1 MNALKYAMV
10 LGLLS
15 VGLIACGEE
24 PEPSENNPPDQNN
37 TNNTTGGGNRAPVA
51 DAGTNQ
57 TVEVGDL
64 VQLSAAASS
73 DPDNDLLTVEW
84 EMEAPVGSSAALDA
98 SGFNATFTADVEGVY
113 EITITVSDG
122 ALESEAVVYVR
133 ADPPGENQAPV
144 ANAGP
149 DVTLPLETQVTLS
162 GAGSS
167 DPDGDP
173 LTYRWAISD
182 APADSAAQL
191 DAEDTEAVTITP
203 DVAGSYEFTLVV
215 NDGQVDSPPDTVAV
229 TILPETSENTP
240 PVANAG
246 PNGSARVGE
255 TVTLDGSGSVDLDG
269 DPLTYRW
276 ELTNKPTDSATALM
290 NGTAVDPTFVP
301 DQPGV
306 YGLRLFVNDGTV
318 ESQPDSVLYSVSGDG
333 VELPVA
339 DAGQSRSV
347 ILGATVQLDGSGSSD
362 PDGDPLTYRWL
373 LDSRPPNSA
382 ASLNGATSVD
392 PTITPDLPG
401 TYTISLRVNDGTFDS
416 VPSVVTLI
424 ARDIAAGGVIISEYV
439 EGDSNDKA
447 IELFN
452 DSSNPID
459 LGNVGLCLAT
469 NDMTSCNIEV
479 GNFPGETLAAGETFV
494 VCNNRISDATRCDAT
509 STTMS
514 FNGDDRVV
522 LYEDVNQNG
531 DYDAGEFVLDAFG
544 ETSREPSGQPWE
556 DSTFRRCNFA
566 PYDGVGLFDVA
577 TYYEPDAGSGVLDDL
592 GVPPVEPC
600 NTDRAPTARIQG
612 PVRAMLN
619 QAVTLDGTSSTD
631 PEGATLTYAWTLTVP
646 AGSAAA
652 LDDPTS
658 ATPSFTPDVD
668 GDYIAEL
675 VVNDGTNDSAPTSLT
690 VGAGMIVP
698 GSSCLLISEVVES
711 NSLNKAFE
719 VYNCGASTLDLS
731 DFGVCVAPNGA
742 TDCTA
747 DAMMSGTLAPGGLF
761 VVCHGSINA
770 AYASLCDLQDSIVA
784 NFNGD
789 DRLAI
794 FEDVDGDGDYSN
806 GDIVLDAFGDL
817 TDEPA
822 ANPWE
827 DAIYDRCD
835 IVSRDGRSPHDPDT
849 ESFLR
854 RDAASDATDF
864 AGLGVAPNLNNC
876 MQPNRAPT
884 ASIQAPAGVTT
895 GNQVSLD
902 GAGSSDPD
910 ADPIT
915 YAWTLTAPA
924 GSAAVLDDPTSATPS
939 FTADIDGDYVVEL
952 VVSDG
957 TLDSTPASRTISA
970 SPTGANDQNACD
982 TVIISEYVEG
992 DSNNKAIEL
1001 HNCGST
1007 QRDLTGLAICVM
1019 NGSNTSTCT
1028 SRYELAGTLGAGA
1041 VLSVCHS
1048 SLDTSLPNFSACDEF
1063 SGSLGFN
1070 GDDRVIILEDTDGAS
1085 GFDPNTDTVLDAI
1098 GLVGTAQSSA
1108 DWEDKTLRR
1117 LCDPA
1122 PLDGVAPFTFTDHYS
1137 EHMRNDLSGLGT
1149 APEPACP

>member
-1 MNALKYAMV
+1 MNALKHAIVFGV
-10 LGLLS
+10 LSFGL
-15 VGLIACGEE
+15 VACGGD
-24 PEPSENNPPDQNN
+24 PDPSDNNTQQQNNP
-37 TNNTTGGGNRAPVA
+37 NNTTGGGNRAPVA

-57 TVEVGDL
+57 TVEIGQL
-64 VQLSAAASS
+64 VQLSAAGSS
-73 DPDNDLLTVEW
+73 DPDNDLLTVSW
-84 EMEAPVGSSAALDA
+84 EMETPAGSSATLDA
-98 SGFNATFTADVEGVY
+98 SGFNATFTPDVEGVY
-113 EITITVSDG
+113 AITVTVSDG
-122 ALESEAVVYVR
+122 QLESEAVVYVR
-133 ADPPGENQAPV
+133 ADPPGANQAPV
-144 ANAGP
+144 ADAGP

-162 GAGSS
+162 GSASS
-167 DPDGDP
+167 DPDGDT

-182 APADSAAQL
+182 SPAGATAQL
-191 DAEDTEAVTITP
+191 SAEDVETVTITP
-203 DVAGSYEFTLVV
+203 DVAGTYEFTLVV
-215 NDGQVDSPPDTVAV
+215 NDGQIDSPPDTVTI

-246 PNGSARVGE
+246 PNGNARVGE
-255 TVTLDGSGSVDLDG
+255 TITLDGSGSVDLDG

-276 ELTNKPTDSATALM
+276 ELTNKPIDSATLLM
-290 NGTAVDPTFVP
+290 NEAAVDPSFVP
-301 DQPGV
+301 DQPGI

-318 ESQPDSVLYSVSGDG
+318 ESAPDSVIYSVSGDG
-333 VELPVA
+333 VELPIA

-362 PDGDPLTYRWL
+362 SDGDPLTYRWL
-373 LDSRPPNSA
+373 LDSRPPNST
-382 ASLNGATSVD
+382 ASLNGATSID

-416 VPSVVTLI
+416 LPSVITLI

-439 EGDSNDKA
+439 EGESNDKA

-452 DSSNPID
+452 DSPNAVD

-469 NDMTSCNIEV
+469 NDMSACNIEI
-479 GNFPGETLAAGETFV
+479 GNFSGETLAAGETFV
-494 VCNNRISDATRCDAT
+494 VCNNNISDSSRCDAT

-522 LYEDVNQNG
+522 LYEDINQNG

-544 ETSREPSGQPWE
+544 ETSNEPNGRPWE

-592 GVPPVEPC
+592 GTPPVEPC

-612 PVRAMLN
+612 AARAMLG

-631 PEGATLTYAWTLTVP
+631 PEGAALTYSWMLTVP
-646 AGSAAA
+646 AGSAAV
-652 LDDPTS
+652 LDDATS
-658 ATPSFTPDVD
+658 ATPTFTPDVD
-668 GDYIAEL
+668 GDYIVSL
-675 VVNDGTNDSAPTSLT
+675 IVNDGTNDSTAATLT
-690 VGAGMIVP
+690 VRAGMLVP
-698 GSSCLLISEVVES
+698 GSTCLLISEVIES

-719 VYNCGASTLDLS
+719 VYNCGASTVDLS
-731 DFGVCVAPNGA
+731 DFGVCVAANGA
-742 TDCTA
+742 TDCSA

-761 VVCHGSINA
+761 VICHGSLA
-770 AYASLCDLQDSIVA
+770 SAYKPLCDLEDSVVA

-789 DRLAI
+789 DRLAV
-794 FEDVDGDGDYSN
+794 FEDVDGDDGFSN
-806 GDIVLDAFGDL
+806 SDIVLDAFGDL
-817 TDEPA
+817 TDEPV

-835 IVSRDGRSPHDPDT
+835 IVARDGRSPHDPDT
-849 ESFLR
+849 ESFLKR
-854 RDAASDATDF
+854 PAASDATDF

-884 ASIQAPAGVTT
+884 ASIQAPAGATT

-902 GAGSSDPD
+902 GTGSTDPD
-910 ADPIT
+910 GDTLT

-924 GSAAVLDDPTSATPS
+924 GSAAVLDDATSATPT
-939 FTADIDGDYVVEL
+939 FTADVDGDYVVEL
-952 VVSDG
+952 TVSDG
-957 TLDSTPASRTISA
+957 TLDSTVATRTVSA

-982 TVIISEYVEG
+982 TIIISEYVEG

-1001 HNCGST
+1001 HNCGSA
-1007 QRDLTGLAICVM
+1007 QRDLSGLAICVM

-1028 SRYELAGTLGAGA
+1028 SRYELSGNLGAGA

-1048 SLDTSLPNFSACDEF
+1048 SLNPTLQNFSACDEF
-1063 SGSLGFN
+1063 TGNLGFN
-1070 GDDRVIILEDTDGAS
+1070 GDDRVIILEDTDGMS

-1098 GLVGTAQSSA
+1098 GLVGTSQSSA

-1149 APEPACP
+1149 APDPACP